1 IGSLPGMVGNG
12 YGAATGSSLSGGSA
26 SPMSSALF
34 WAALIGAG
42 KNVENSNANNG
53 LGKGLLAFMGPSIHQ
68 VSKDPV
74 GMGLPT
80 LLGAPFLT
88 PFTSSKASQDTRPE
102 WSSLFKLGQY

>member
-1 IGSLPGMVGNG
+1 MFPLSGAVNPGTFGSTTTTMMQPQPQQSGGMLSGMPAGIGSLPGMVGNG

-68 VSKDPV
+68 VSKD
-74 GMGLPT
+74 
-80 LLGAPFLT
+80 
-88 PFTSSKASQDTRPE
+88 
-102 WSSLFKLGQY
+102 